1 MKYIYGPVR
10 SRRLGLSLGLSLTPF
25 KVCSFDC
32 VYCQWGGTTRA
43 EAARREYVP
52 LQEILDEFSQ
62 WGAQHPDQ
70 LRELSFITFSGY
82 GEPTLH
88 SGIADLVQGLRKLSS
103 VPLALITNSSMLVDP
118 RVREAVLG
126 FDLIVP
132 SLDAADQEVF
142 ERIDRPYPGI
152 KVQDI
157 LSALEALRR
166 EFKGKIWLEV
176 MLVKGI
182 NDSPAHLEKLAAAIA
197 RIGPD
202 KVQLNSPVRAT
213 AVEGVCGVD
222 AKTLERMKAL
232 IGPKCESY

>member
-1 MKYIYGPVR
+1 
-10 SRRLGLSLGLSLTPF
+10 
-25 KVCSFDC
+25 
-32 VYCQWGGTTRA
+32 
-43 EAARREYVP
+43 
-52 LQEILDEFSQ
+52 
-62 WGAQHPDQ
+62 
-70 LRELSFITFSGY
+70 
-82 GEPTLH
+82 
-88 SGIADLVQGLRKLSS
+88 
-103 VPLALITNSSMLVDP
+103 MLVDP